1 MTPLDNEF
9 QKALGEEKLNIA
21 KRIANQLQVGCLT
34 IIQDIANKVIS
45 ANAKLVD
52 NSKYTAART
61 EFYYNN
67 KVYKLDYLN
76 PQDYN
81 AKNDSEIPPLDAS
94 LVPDFQKYLK
104 LRQQVDDDM
113 TLFKSCICNYLA
125 DAEYLQMYDL
135 LPERYWKL
143 KDSYARCKCCE
154 EGDLTNTN
162 YKTAND
168 IFNKYIAYGALA

>member
-9 QKALGEEKLNIA
+9 QKALGEKKLKIA
-21 KRIANQLQVGCLT
+21 KRIADELQIGCLT
-34 IIQDIANKVIS
+34 IIQDIVQQIIH
-45 ANAKLVD
+45 ANAKLAD
-52 NSKYTAART
+52 KSKYTAST
-61 EFYYNN
+61 SGFYYND
-67 KVYKLDYLN
+67 KIYKLDYLH

-81 AKNDSEIPPLDAS
+81 AKNDWGIPPLDAS

-143 KDSYARCKCCE
+143 NDSYAHYKCCE
-154 EGDLTNTN
+154 EGDLTNIN

>member
-21 KRIANQLQVGCLT
+21 NRIATQLQIGCLT
-34 IIQDIANKVIS
+34 IIQDIVQQIIH
-45 ANAKLVD
+45 ANAKLAD
-52 NSKYTAART
+52 KSKYPASTSG
-61 EFYYNN
+61 FYYND
-67 KVYKLDYLN
+67 KIYELDFLN
-76 PQDYN
+76 TQDYN
-81 AKNDSEIPPLDAS
+81 AKNGLGFPPLDAS

-143 KDSYARCKCCE
+143 KDSYARYKCCE

>member
-9 QKALGEEKLNIA
+9 QKALGEEKLKIA
-21 KRIANQLQVGCLT
+21 KKIADELQIGCLT

-52 NSKYTAART
+52 NSKYTVAGG

-67 KVYKLDYLN
+67 KLYVYDN
-76 PQDYN
+76 FNIQEYN
-81 AKNDSEIPPLDAS
+81 ATRDFACPPLDAS

-104 LRQQVDDDM
+104 LRQQVDDDIP
-113 TLFKSCICNYLA
+113 LFKSCICNYLA
-125 DAEYLQMYDL
+125 DSEYLQLYDL

-143 KDSYARCKCCE
+143 KDSYARYKCCE
-154 EGDLTNTN
+154 EGDLTNIN